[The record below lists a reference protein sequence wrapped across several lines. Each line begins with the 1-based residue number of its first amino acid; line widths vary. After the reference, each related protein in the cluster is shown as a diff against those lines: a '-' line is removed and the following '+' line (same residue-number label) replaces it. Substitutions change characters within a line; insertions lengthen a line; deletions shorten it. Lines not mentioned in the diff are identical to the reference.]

1 MRHILLTKGLLQA
14 HSERVY
20 QGTVLTCVPQT
31 TQISWLF
38 HETVGSSVLE
48 ETIFSMAIYITVLSI
63 ELHGPVQQGI
73 FWDRLLERQELN
85 DSITG
90 SVFCKITNLH
100 GRWVLLS
107 SHRI

>member
-48 ETIFSMAIYITVLSI
+48 ETIFSMAIYITVLSS

-73 FWDRLLERQELN
+73 LGQVVGATRTKRFHHRLRLL
-85 DSITG
+85 
-90 SVFCKITNLH
+90 
-100 GRWVLLS
+100 
-107 SHRI
+107 